1 MYNPYPHYPERE
13 VRNLDGFWQFAF
25 LETDVPLSRLLP
37 CDLTFKDWSP
47 VPGCWDAGPRFAGKR
62 GIGAYRRPVAA
73 ASFSRLKLKIG
84 GLGLRA
90 RIFWDNREIGVD
102 SLPFSQV
109 EYDFDAG
116 PGSLHELAVL
126 TDNRFLPDSLFLP
139 YYDFYAYGGI
149 YRSVELQK
157 LPDMDFYLD
166 RVAVTTLNRNT
177 GLVRL
182 SGSLVGNAPEHCRV
196 EVAFDGN
203 GVKIFDVTVSDNR
216 FRIETLVPS
225 ARLWSCETPHL
236 HLLRLRI
243 GGDVIEER
251 FGIRTIVARQ
261 GKILLNGRPI
271 RLRGINRH
279 DSHPQF
285 GYAMPPALLLEDLQ
299 FLHDLNCNFIRGCHY
314 PQSQLFLD
322 LCDQSGFLVWE
333 ESLAWGN
340 RESLMKTE
348 EFQRLQLEQTA
359 RMVKNSC
366 NHPSVI
372 IWGCMN
378 EGEDRNSAARDFYG
392 KLIQEIRS
400 ADDGRMVT
408 FASTIPEQGCC
419 YHLPDL
425 ISINAYPGWYETS
438 DWTEIHPLH
447 RISPCLSKIEDFF
460 STPEYKD
467 KPLIISEIGA
477 GAVFG
482 CHDRLKAHWSE
493 EYQADYL
500 AEACRCVLGSK
511 RICGM
516 AVWHF
521 ADCRTYAAAGGV
533 LKRPRGFNNKG
544 ILDEYRRP
552 KLAYDTIKR
561 LYGG

>member
-1 MYNPYPHYPERE
+1 MTGEKQPFLVMAAPDELAAFAKRAGLESYRANQVERWISKRWTADPDAMTDLSQS
-13 VRNLDGFWQFAF
+13 VRQKLREGFLCDTVKIRSEHFSSDG
-25 LETDVPLSRLLP
+25 
-37 CDLTFKDWSP
+37 
-47 VPGCWDAGPRFAGKR
+47 AGK
-62 GIGAYRRPVAA
+62 
-73 ASFSRLKLKIG
+73 
-84 GLGLRA
+84 
-90 RIFWDNREIGVD
+90 
-102 SLPFSQV
+102 
-109 EYDFDAG
+109 
-116 PGSLHELAVL
+116 
-126 TDNRFLPDSLFLP
+126 
-139 YYDFYAYGGI
+139 
-149 YRSVELQK
+149 
-157 LPDMDFYLD
+157 
-166 RVAVTTLNRNT
+166 
-177 GLVRL
+177 
-182 SGSLVGNAPEHCRV
+182 
-196 EVAFDGN
+196 
-203 GVKIFDVTVSDNR
+203 
-216 FRIETLVPS
+216 
-225 ARLWSCETPHL
+225 
-236 HLLRLRI
+236 
-243 GGDVIEER
+243 
-251 FGIRTIVARQ
+251 
-261 GKILLNGRPI
+261 
-271 RLRGINRH
+271 
-279 DSHPQF
+279 
-285 GYAMPPALLLEDLQ
+285 LLLELRD
-299 FLHDLNCNFIRGCHY
+299 
-314 PQSQLFLD
+314 
-322 LCDQSGFLVWE
+322 
-333 ESLAWGN
+333 
-340 RESLMKTE
+340 
-348 EFQRLQLEQTA
+348 
-359 RMVKNSC
+359 
-366 NHPSVI
+366 
-372 IWGCMN
+372 
-378 EGEDRNSAARDFYG
+378 GELIECALIPAA
-392 KLIQEIRS
+392 
-400 ADDGRMVT
+400 DGRMVT